1 MAPPSYARP
10 TLSFLL
16 KFNSPKAPLA
26 AQSLAT
32 GSRQESTAFKASLGI
47 ESEWAPAVLLTV
59 CSRTAVTIIASAAR
73 RLLTKKQNC
82 TTCDL
87 NLPLTEFPR
96 RPEGST
102 CKHLSET
109 CQDCWREWLAEQVE
123 SKHFDQIS
131 CAQCS
136 NVLGQNEIRTLAT
149 PAVYERYLDAS
160 FKATMSAMPD
170 FRWCMAAECKS
181 GQVHSEGDIFCCVQ
195 CSHKACVNCNTAWHA
210 DETCKVYQGRLIKQ
224 PEEEEASARKL
235 GRMSK
240 LCPGCSRRVSKR

>member
-16 KFNSPKAPLA
+16 KFNSPKTPLA
-26 AQSLAT
+26 AQSLVT
-32 GSRQESTAFKASLGI
+32 GNRQESTAFKASLGI
-47 ESEWAPAVLLTV
+47 EI
-59 CSRTAVTIIASAAR
+59 TIIASAAR

-87 NLPLTEFPR
+87 SLPLAEFPR

-102 CKHLSET
+102 CKHMSET
-109 CQDCWREWLAEQVE
+109 CRDCWREWLAQQVE

-181 GQVHSEGDIFCCVQ
+181 GQVHSEGDIFSCVQ
-195 CSHKACVNCNTAWHA
+195 CNHKACVNCNTAWHV
-210 DETCKVYQGRLIKQ
+210 DETCISIVLLRGHWKK
-224 PEEEEASARKL
+224 
-235 GRMSK
+235 
-240 LCPGCSRRVSKR
+240 

>member
-16 KFNSPKAPLA
+16 KFNPPKAPLA
-26 AQSLAT
+26 AQSLVT

-47 ESEWAPAVLLTV
+47 ET
-59 CSRTAVTIIASAAR
+59 SAAR

-82 TTCDL
+82 TTCEL
-87 NLPLTEFPR
+87 SLPLAGFPR

-109 CQDCWREWLAEQVE
+109 CQNCWREWLAQQVE

-170 FRWCMAAECKS
+170 FRWLSYDYAATGRSSVRKGDRDFGEALPWVFSENYQKRWLQPHDMQHLRLSLLLAMPCRAS
-181 GQVHSEGDIFCCVQ
+181 GDLQTG
-195 CSHKACVNCNTAWHA
+195 
-210 DETCKVYQGRLIKQ
+210 
-224 PEEEEASARKL
+224 
-235 GRMSK
+235 
-240 LCPGCSRRVSKR
+240 

>member
-16 KFNSPKAPLA
+16 KFNTPKAPLT
-26 AQSLAT
+26 AQSLVT
-32 GSRQESTAFKASLGI
+32 GSRRESTAFKASLGI
-47 ESEWAPAVLLTV
+47 EI
-59 CSRTAVTIIASAAR
+59 CSLTAVTIIASAAR

-87 NLPLTEFPR
+87 SLPLAGFPR

-109 CQDCWREWLAEQVE
+109 CQDCWREWLAQQVE

-136 NVLGQNEIRTLAT
+136 NVLGQNEIRTLAA
-149 PAVYERYLDAS
+149 PAVHER
-160 FKATMSAMPD
+160 
-170 FRWCMAAECKS
+170 
-181 GQVHSEGDIFCCVQ
+181 
-195 CSHKACVNCNTAWHA
+195 
-210 DETCKVYQGRLIKQ
+210 
-224 PEEEEASARKL
+224 
-235 GRMSK
+235 
-240 LCPGCSRRVSKR
+240 